1 MSSEYPKRNPH
12 STNAVTRNPH
22 LTNAVTRRDVLVR
35 SAHGFGAI
43 ALASLLPPPAAAAQ
57 RVNALAAKPPH
68 FAPKAKSVIFLF
80 MVGAPSHIDTFD
92 PKPALEKYDGQRLP
106 PSYGTVVSEF
116 TKGDTP
122 LLKSPWKFNK
132 YGQCG
137 KEVSTLFPHIA
148 QKVDDICFV
157 RSFYTEST
165 VHAPAMYQVNTG
177 RILMGYPSMGSWIT
191 YGLGSESENLPAY
204 VVMPQPEGTPE
215 GGTPCWGAGFLPAVY
230 QGTVFRPGPN
240 PIINLHPPEG
250 VTPERQRRTLDFL
263 QSMNEMDTL
272 DSDTEMAAR
281 ISSYE
286 LAFRMQSH
294 APEAV
299 DITKENDATR
309 KLYGLDE
316 KHTSEFGTRCL
327 LARRLVE
334 RGVRFVQIYS
344 GGGPV
349 SMQWDAH
356 SNLVENHEK
365 MCGMTDLPVAGLL
378 ADLKQRGLLD
388 TTLVI
393 WGAEFGR
400 LPMSQ
405 GGNGRDHNPHG
416 FTMWFAG
423 GGVKPGTVVG
433 ETDEM
438 GLNAIGKRL
447 HMRDFHATILHLL
460 GLDQNRL
467 WFLHNGRNEKLTDF
481 GGNVIQEMLA

>member
-1 MSSEYPKRNPH
+1 MSSK
-12 STNAVTRNPH
+12 SLTRHPH
-22 LTNAVTRRDVLVR
+22 LSNAVTRRDVLVR

-137 KEVSTLFPHIA
+137 REVSTLFPHIA

-316 KHTSEFGTRCL
+316 KRTSEFGTRCL

-365 MCGMTDLPVAGLL
+365 MCGMTDLPIAGLL
-378 ADLKQRGLLD
+378 TDLKQRGLLD

-438 GLNAIGKRL
+438 GLNAVGKRL
-447 HMRDFHATILHLL
+447 HMRDFHATILQLL

-481 GGNVIQEMLA
+481 GGNVIHEMLA